1 MTSLTRRSTRLLLQ
15 WRPEVGRPLRFEGR
29 AKSAHRVVRQR
40 GNARAARFQCLP
52 KSGNAPR
59 MKVSP
64 KFSKRRIACTSCR
77 GLSLDWLPA
86 GWEER
91 FLRAMDTVRSWTLRW
106 ASAEQW
112 RAGLFSHNP
121 ALARAGAAP
130 RTP

>member
-15 WRPEVGRPLRFEGR
+15 WRPEGGRPIRFEGR
-29 AKSAHRVVRQR
+29 AKPAPRVVRQR
-40 GNARAARFQCLP
+40 GNARAARFQFLP

-64 KFSKRRIACTSCR
+64 EFSKRRIVCTSCR
-77 GLSLDWLPA
+77 GLSLDWLLA

-91 FLRAMDTVRSWTLRW
+91 FLRATDTVLSWTLRW

-112 RAGLFSHNP
+112 LTGLS
-121 ALARAGAAP
+121 
-130 RTP
+130 